1 MPTMTRKKFTP
12 DPASG
17 ASADRPCFQ
26 SSPARCRPLEQQFQ
40 LNPQVT
46 RQVQKI
52 EEKIL
57 QKLRGQAARIENE
70 AYEKG
75 FAQGEKDGMET
86 GQKRLEVVLRQMAAL
101 LREIDDRREALFR
114 EDEQGLIEFA
124 LCVIKKIV
132 RREGQ
137 LGAGII
143 KDTLRAAF
151 RQVEENRRTVL
162 HLNPADYKYLLAHP
176 QGLPF
181 VLGDRERI
189 KILEDDTLSAGGC
202 LIETDYGII
211 DATVEG
217 QFDHLVAEV
226 VRKNSS
232 LFAERNSP
240 DEGPSGR

>member
-1 MPTMTRKKFTP
+1 
-12 DPASG
+12 
-17 ASADRPCFQ
+17 
-26 SSPARCRPLEQQFQ
+26 

-57 QKLRGQAARIENE
+57 QKLRGQAARIEHE

-132 RREGQ
+132 RREGE

-232 LFAERNSP
+232 LIAERNSP
-240 DEGPSGR
+240 DEGQAGR